1 MVRFVLLK
9 RVGGLSPIIEMAD
22 FVLHIY
28 CMKTNAGYKAA
39 NRMHYQR
46 YQHASCIAHCI
57 NNLKP
62 DLVVTAPC
70 SRTDAKFD
78 DVMQLQQGRLS
89 HWHGNQHQF
98 SGTPLSSIIGKHAT
112 LKL

>member
-1 MVRFVLLK
+1 MIRFVLSK
-9 RVGGLSPIIEMAD
+9 HVGGLSPIIEMAD

-28 CMKTNAGYKAA
+28 RMKTNAGYKAA
-39 NRMHYQR
+39 NRMHYRR

-57 NNLKP
+57 NNLKLA
-62 DLVVTAPC
+62 LVVTAPC
-70 SRTDAKFD
+70 SPTDAKFD
-78 DVMQLQQGRLS
+78 DVMRLQLERPS

-98 SGTPLSSIIGKHAT
+98 SGTPPSSIIGKHAM